1 MLHELTML
9 DYYPLEERLREEL
22 SKLRVTPANDKVRR
36 ALECIVDELED
47 SREFGESHELF
58 VTSAD
63 DYVFSAHVEDRWG
76 TAMTYHQ
83 LDRLV
88 RIVERAEHAISG

>member
-9 DYYPLEERLREEL
+9 DYYPLDERLREEL

-58 VTSAD
+58 VLSAD
-63 DYVFSAHVEDRWG
+63 TQSCPC
-76 TAMTYHQ
+76 
-83 LDRLV
+83 V
-88 RIVERAEHAISG
+88 RIAGGLN